1 MGGDE
6 EGVRVTQF
14 LSDILKDESGLGD
27 TEMEPLL
34 PTGDR
39 VLAGVVLTE
48 NVGVFEGRGR
58 SAAQLGVQA
67 AADGEEVDG
76 LLLALGALAG
86 VLWLLGAVPGPAFAS
101 LFLCEVQPTMECLS
115 TPGLSSRP
123 LFKRQILSVLS
134 SEQVAILVKSDGH
147 QHTDVTS

>member
-1 MGGDE
+1 MTGGDE

-27 TEMEPLL
+27 TEEMAPLL

-58 SAAQLGVQA
+58 SPAQPGAQA
-67 AADGEEVDG
+67 ADEGEEMDG

-86 VLWLLGAVPGPAFAS
+86 VLWLLDTATENEEKQES
-101 LFLCEVQPTMECLS
+101 D
-115 TPGLSSRP
+115 
-123 LFKRQILSVLS
+123 
-134 SEQVAILVKSDGH
+134 VKSLIFH
-147 QHTDVTS
+147 QGAYLTTSSKG